1 MAKAELTKSEVNAYV
16 GEYAKKLGISQ
27 AEASAKLLAT
37 GVSRHRTLNKFTK
50 KGTSVKAK
58 SKAPKAAPK
67 AAAKKAPV
75 KAAPKAAAKAAPK
88 AAPKKAA
95 PKPAPKKAPVSKAPP
110 SEGEE

>member
-16 GEYAKKLGISQ
+16 GEYAKKLGITQ

-50 KGTSVKAK
+50 KDKPAKAK
-58 SKAPKAAPK
+58 AKAPKAAKAAPK

-75 KAAPKAAAKAAPK
+75 KAAPKAA
-88 AAPKKAA
+88 PKKGA
-95 PKPAPKKAPVSKAPP
+95 PKPAPKKAPVVKAPP